1 MWFMQRTGP
10 DGDAPSAALR
20 AILVS
25 LGAAV
30 LFEVLTVL
38 ETQNH
43 AVRSV
48 SPWRNDPYNTPVS
61 LAQLTVPVLAVL
73 IGLRLLAWRWPGR
86 LDRAQQVVRAAAV
99 MTALAALTAVCEWSA
114 VAVRAEHASWNGRT
128 DLLIAGLAADSLV
141 IAAAAVLLARCRS
154 HDASAG
160 WQHDWLGDIAQACG
174 RVLVLRNWPA
184 GRLADWMRAHAMAV
198 FAAVSLLAAAVVTS
212 GMAVGEGWRDPL
224 LIAWSVVA
232 DTTAFLAFCIV
243 SNAIA
248 CFIARRPRTLARR
261 AAEVAAVSGG
271 AAVLITI
278 AFHDSLWHLI
288 RGRSLN
294 SVLDLVILTLGV
306 SAVAAAAAPAFLLWR
321 VRH

>member
-1 MWFMQRTGP
+1 MQRTRP
-10 DGDAPSAALR
+10 DDDASSAALR
-20 AILVS
+20 AVLVS

-48 SPWRNDPYNTPVS
+48 SPWRDDPYNTPVS
-61 LAQLTVPVLAVL
+61 LAQLTVPVLVVV

-86 LDRAQQVVRAAAV
+86 LDRAQQVLRAAAV
-99 MTALAALTAVCEWSA
+99 MTALIAVTAMCEWSA
-114 VAVRAEHASWNGRT
+114 VAVRADHTSWTGRT
-128 DLLIAGLAADSLV
+128 GLLIAGLAVGSLV
-141 IAAAAVLLARCRS
+141 VAAAAVLLARCGSR
-154 HDASAG
+154 DAAAG
-160 WQHDWLGDIAQACG
+160 WRHDWLGDIVQACG
-174 RVLVLRNWPA
+174 RFPVLRNWPA

-198 FAAVSLLAAAVVTS
+198 FVAVSLTAAVVVTS

-224 LIAWSVVA
+224 LIGWSVVA
-232 DTTAFLAFCIV
+232 DTTAFLAFCVI

-248 CFIARRPRTLARR
+248 CFIARRPRTLVRR

-271 AAVLITI
+271 AAILVTI
-278 AFHDSLWHLI
+278 AFHDSLWHLV
-288 RGRSLN
+288 RGRPLT
-294 SVLDLVILTLGV
+294 SVRDLAVLTLG
-306 SAVAAAAAPAFLLWR
+306 AGAIAAAAASTVLLWR